1 MMPSTDK
8 GLLFLVVFLVINL
21 ALSLL
26 YFARKKAKGQKA
38 GLTLFFIFLPG
49 LGFLIYFIPVLF
61 RAFLNRVGVDRE
73 AVLTH
78 VHEIDR
84 QPEHPNL
91 QEELDVVPV
100 EDAMAISDNA
110 DKRALLLKQLKKDLQ
125 ENYKVLH
132 AAEQDEDSESAH
144 YMAAAKMEIY
154 RIQQAQWMEAR
165 KDYEQDPSDP
175 EAYRNACRALES
187 LLDSGVFSL
196 REQTAYRKRL
206 CDLVQNQIT
215 TNEDVV
221 SEREYELCLD
231 SLVELGRH
239 KDVEKFWSA
248 HREHLK
254 SEVAYQTMLKMFY
267 QMRDRQKFQHTLDD
281 LRQNRQ
287 VRLSPEGLE
296 QLRYWSSRLA
306 TVPRNDP
313 GKQPSA

>member
-1 MMPSTDK
+1 MISNTNK
-8 GLLFLVVFLVINL
+8 GLLILVVFLVINL
-21 ALSLL
+21 VLSLL
-26 YFARKKAKGQKA
+26 YFVIKKVKGQKA

-49 LGFLIYFIPVLF
+49 LGFLVYFIPVLF

-100 EDAMAISDNA
+100 EDAMAISENA
-110 DKRALLLKQLKKDLQ
+110 EKRALLLKQLKKDLQ

-132 AAEQDEDSESAH
+132 VAEQDEDSESAH

-165 KDYEQDPSDP
+165 KDYEQDPSNPDT
-175 EAYRNACRALES
+175 YHNACLALES

-196 REQTAYRKRL
+196 REQMAYRKRL
-206 CDLVQNQIT
+206 CDLIQNQLV
-215 TNEDVV
+215 TNENGV

-231 SLVELGRH
+231 SLVELGRY
-239 KDVEKFWSA
+239 KDAEKFWSA
-248 HREHLK
+248 HKEHMK
-254 SEVAYQTMLKMFY
+254 SEAAYQTMLKMFY
-267 QMRDRQKFQHTLDD
+267 QMRDRQKFQNTLDD

-287 VRLSPEGLE
+287 VRLSPEGLD
-296 QLRYWSSRLA
+296 QLRYWSGRLA
-306 TVPRNDP
+306 SVSRNDSS
-313 GKQPSA
+313 K